1 MTYKKNRLAAAF
13 GCSLCILILGIVC
26 IVLGTRGY
34 FTFQDPLIGEPK
46 FKVVDIGG
54 GLLDAQAIITLE
66 MITEFNNPN
75 AYDITIK
82 QSEEEGTIVIPAC
95 VIKNETAS
103 NCASLEDM
111 AIPAESED
119 DWMVGTWDLPDTILK
134 AKSSTN
140 ITVSIIATI
149 DVLSGD
155 PGDLAG
161 LYLSDGGIRLVL
173 RIQGGV
179 RASSWMP
186 GLSGGAS
193 FDCLAG
199 YDDVKSWD
207 DIKNSP
213 VPPTVKC
220 NADVMNLIS
229 VEGIVIPV

>member
-1 MTYKKNRLAAAF
+1 MTYKKNRIVAAV
-13 GCSLCILILGIVC
+13 GCSCCILILGIVC
-26 IVLGTRGY
+26 IVLGTQGY
-34 FTFQDPLIGEPK
+34 FTFQDPLVGEPK
-46 FKVVDIGG
+46 FKVVDVDGD
-54 GLLDAQAIITLE
+54 LLDAQAIITLE
-66 MITEFNNPN
+66 MVIEFNNPN
-75 AYDITIK
+75 TYDITIK
-82 QSEEEGTIVIPAC
+82 QSEEGTIVIPAC

-103 NCASLEDM
+103 NCASIVDM
-111 AIPAESED
+111 TIPTESED
-119 DWMVGTWDLPDTILK
+119 DWMVGTWVLPDTILE

-140 ITVSIIATI
+140 ITVSIIANI

-155 PGDLAG
+155 VMDLAG

-186 GLSGGAS
+186 GLSGGLT

-220 NADVMNLIS
+220 NANVMNLMS
-229 VEGIVIPV
+229 VEGIVIPI